1 MEIKEL
7 MDFIT
12 LEDKRLKEKFGHY
25 ADEEKRTLARTVKVG
40 EEFGELC
47 DEILSK
53 MSLQRKEKLTKSDKE
68 NLEKEFA
75 DVIIT
80 TLLLAKSIDIDVAKA
95 IENKIIEI
103 NGRYK

>member
-7 MDFIT
+7 LEFIN
-12 LEDKRLKEKFGHY
+12 LEDKGLKEKFGHY
-25 ADEEKRTLARTVKVG
+25 ADEEKRTLARTVKIW

-47 DEILSK
+47 DEILSN
-53 MSLQRKEKLTKSDKE
+53 MSLQRKDKLSKRDKE

-80 TLLLAKSIDIDVAKA
+80 TLLLAKSINIDVAKA

-103 NGRYK
+103 NKR

>member
-7 MDFIT
+7 MDFINI
-12 LEDKRLKEKFGHY
+12 EDKRLKEKFGHY
-25 ADEEKRTLARTVKVG
+25 ADQEKRTLARTVKLG

-53 MSLQRKEKLTKSDKE
+53 MSLQRKEKLTEKDKE

-80 TLLLAKSIDIDVAKA
+80 TLLLAKSIDVDVAKA
-95 IENKIIEI
+95 LENKINEI
-103 NGRYK
+103 NKRY

>member
-1 MEIKEL
+1 
-7 MDFIT
+7 
-12 LEDKRLKEKFGHY
+12 LKILGK
-25 ADEEKRTLARTVKVG
+25 
-40 EEFGELC
+40 
-47 DEILSK
+47 LSK
-53 MSLQRKEKLTKSDKE
+53 KDKE

-103 NGRYK
+103 NKRY